1 MSVRDAL
8 TLEIA
13 IDSAYKAAID
23 ASHEN
28 RSRIAQLMAVWIS
41 GYLEVTCRD
50 VLLTYAERRSD
61 ESVARFVGLQLRRL
75 RSPNTRAILNLVD
88 SFDESRAKELEK
100 FISQK
105 RIKESIDGVVALRN
119 QIAHGISANTTIT
132 NVKIQ
137 FDDSRQLAEKLKEL
151 FGADA

>member
-1 MSVRDAL
+1 
-8 TLEIA
+8 
-13 IDSAYKAAID
+13 
-23 ASHEN
+23 
-28 RSRIAQLMAVWIS
+28 MAVWIS

-50 VLLTYAERRSD
+50 VLLTYAERRSN

-105 RIKESIDGVVALRN
+105 GIKDSIDGVVALRN

-132 NVKIQ
+132 NVKAQ

-151 FGADA
+151 FGVDT